1 MIFFFQ
7 KETSEYLYITRRGTK
22 DEPTVYRFFVILE
35 KEIFFFF
42 KKKFYCEEE
51 RKRSGACNTGAPK
64 LRIYAS
70 QKAINPN
77 ISAMSVA
84 LAPADISCGNNIQG
98 KMSRIPP
105 LRLLS
110 IIHSKTSSVI
120 KVAQCYILLLL
131 VVVVVLLLP
140 LFSSSLNSLRRG

>member
-1 MIFFFQ
+1 
-7 KETSEYLYITRRGTK
+7 
-22 DEPTVYRFFVILE
+22 
-35 KEIFFFF
+35 
-42 KKKFYCEEE
+42 
-51 RKRSGACNTGAPK
+51 
-64 LRIYAS
+64 
-70 QKAINPN
+70 
-77 ISAMSVA
+77 
-84 LAPADISCGNNIQG
+84 
-98 KMSRIPP
+98 MSRIPP